1 MFEFYVT
8 IYANVEKVEV
18 YLMYK
23 FSKSNS
29 LFETIVIY
37 SFVEENII
45 GDDAVYYWLSEVKS
59 W

>member
-45 GDDAVYYWLSEVKS
+45 GDDAVYNWLFEVKS